1 MILDNLRYA
10 CRNLRAVPGFT
21 VTAILS
27 LGLGVG
33 ATLAMFTVVNSIL
46 LKPLSFRS
54 PERLV
59 FITQTGTTMPSV
71 NPFVGIAPPQFLH
84 WRDEIRSLDSLAI
97 IQKASVNVTGFGL
110 PETLGAAR
118 ISAGFFDTLG
128 VMPLRGRW
136 FYRSDET
143 RGGPDVAI
151 ISAHLWHERFSADS
165 QIVGKKILL
174 NGVPHEVVGV
184 APYNLHLFRGR

>member
-1 MILDNLRYA
+1 MPLPF
-10 CRNLRAVPGFT
+10 AVKIAGQCPCSAGRIVDFG
-21 VTAILS
+21 AFHS
-27 LGLGVG
+27 RVG

-128 VMPLRGRW
+128 VTPLRGRW
-136 FYRSDET
+136 FYRSEEK
-143 RGGPDVAI
+143 RGGPNVAVI
-151 ISAHLWHERFSADS
+151 RGCQEISRTS
-165 QIVGKKILL
+165 
-174 NGVPHEVVGV
+174 
-184 APYNLHLFRGR
+184 